1 MAEPFI
7 ELPGL
12 KTTLDKLVYQP
23 AMQTPPDRPHC
34 FVYFITIHNDSDFTV
49 TIKGRKWVVTNES
62 DQVTVV
68 EGQGVVGKT
77 PKIAPGEQFSY
88 NSFHLLDT
96 RTGRAAGNFFGL
108 DQNGRRILT
117 RIPNFEMEVPAED

>member
-1 MAEPFI
+1 VAEPFI

-34 FVYFITIHNDSDFTV
+34 FVYFITIHNDSDVTV
-49 TIKGRKWVVTNES
+49 TIRGRKWVVTNDD

-77 PKIAPGEQFSY
+77 PEIAPGEQFSY

-96 RTGRAAGNFFGL
+96 RSGRAAGNFFGT
-108 DQNGRRILT
+108 DESGRRIMT
-117 RIPNFEMEVPAED
+117 RIPDFEMEVPFDN

>member
-1 MAEPFI
+1 MTEPFI

-23 AMQTPPDRPHC
+23 AMQTPADRPHC
-34 FVYFITIHNDSDFTV
+34 FVYFITIHNDSEVTV
-49 TIKGRKWVVTNES
+49 TIKGRKWVVKNEGN
-62 DQVTVV
+62 QVTVV

-77 PKIAPGEQFSY
+77 PEIAPGEQFSY

-96 RTGRAAGNFFGL
+96 RTGRASGNFFGT
-108 DQNGRRILT
+108 DETGRRIMT
-117 RIPNFEMEVPAED
+117 RIPDFEMKVPAEN

>member
-1 MAEPFI
+1 VTEPFI

-23 AMQTPPDRPHC
+23 AMQTPADRPHC
-34 FVYFITIHNDSDFTV
+34 FVYFITIHNDSEVTV
-49 TIKGRKWVVTNES
+49 TIKGRKWVVKNEGN
-62 DQVTVV
+62 QVTVV

-77 PKIAPGEQFSY
+77 PEIAPGEQFSY

-96 RTGRAAGNFFGL
+96 RTGRASGNFFGT
-108 DQNGRRILT
+108 DETGRRIMT
-117 RIPNFEMEVPAED
+117 RIPDFEMKVPAEN

>member
-1 MAEPFI
+1 
-7 ELPGL
+7 
-12 KTTLDKLVYQP
+12 
-23 AMQTPPDRPHC
+23 MQTPPDRPHC